1 MFCETVVLLSQQ
13 KPDDTIEIDLDLEVG
28 CNQCWVESSWSDGMG
43 QIGKWYSKYGR
54 RTCAKRIGVDLK
66 RGKLLRELLAVYK
79 INSVGDL
86 L

>member
-43 QIGKWYSKYGR
+43 QSGKQYPECCR
-54 RTCAKRIGVDLK
+54 RDCVKRISVY
-66 RGKLLRELLAVYK
+66 LR
-79 INSVGDL
+79 
-86 L
+86 